1 MKKFLVLDGSS
12 LIFRAFYALP
22 AMTAPDGT
30 YTNALHGFCAM
41 LARLLRE
48 QAPDYLAIAFD
59 KSRHT
64 FRTEKYAEY
73 KGTRK
78 AVPPEL
84 KQQMPLLE
92 EFARV
97 AGIRF
102 IEMDGWEAD
111 DIIGTMATEAA
122 QKGID
127 AYVVT
132 GDRDALQL
140 VRPNL
145 SVLFTKHGTSDIVCY
160 DRDVFFDEYGL
171 EPLKLIDLKGL
182 MGDSS
187 DNIPGVPGVGPKT
200 ASKLLKEYGSLE
212 SVLGHAGDISGK
224 KLSQRLIDFSEQAML
239 SKDLATIRCNVP
251 VEFTAEECVINPEAN
266 AFHDFCVKYGLKSV
280 EERLTPLLFE
290 DSSIPVSKTIPVPE
304 IHSAGSIELERFYS
318 EAEKQGMFCFTI
330 ESEGRVP
337 SVSVTR
343 MALATGEFIV
353 YADGSQLDDPILYKL
368 FSDDRLTIVTDDVKF
383 FYHAGKKWLEG
394 DNGLKLF
401 QYDGFDQRRIH
412 DIGLMA
418 YLIDPAFGKYTP
430 EKLAGVYIN
439 DEQLPET
446 GSDKERMALEV
457 TLIRRLY
464 PLLRDR
470 LKKTRM
476 DKLYSDVEL
485 PLSKTLYAMENA
497 GIYIDIES
505 LEKQSAD
512 VKDKLSILE
521 SEIYDMAKGEFNI
534 NSPKQLSEILFGRL
548 GLTPVKKTKSGYST
562 NAEVLEKL
570 RFEHPIVEKIL
581 QYRMWGKLEST
592 YLGALG
598 GMISPVTHRLHA
610 QFNQMATA
618 TGRLSSSDPNLQ
630 NIPVRTEEGRM
641 VRAVFEPGEGYD
653 YLLSADYSQIEL
665 RVLAHL
671 SGDSNFVHAFSNGQ
685 DIHAR
690 TASEVFGVPIEDVTS
705 EQRRKAK
712 AVNFGIV
719 YGISDFGLA
728 RSLGISRKEAAG
740 YISKYLETCSGV
752 KKFMD
757 AIIEAARNDG
767 YVTTMSGRRRKL
779 PDIHSSN
786 FNKRSMAERMAM
798 NTPIQG
804 SAADIIKIAMN
815 NVYDRLIKEGLRSR
829 ILVQVHDELLLE
841 VPESE
846 LEQVKGLLKDEM
858 EHAAKLSVP
867 LVVDLAYGHTWAE
880 AK

>member
-1 MKKFLVLDGSS
+1 M
-12 LIFRAFYALP
+12 
-22 AMTAPDGT
+22 
-30 YTNALHGFCAM
+30 
-41 LARLLRE
+41 
-48 QAPDYLAIAFD
+48 
-59 KSRHT
+59 
-64 FRTEKYAEY
+64 EK
-73 KGTRK
+73 
-78 AVPPEL
+78 
-84 KQQMPLLE
+84 
-92 EFARV
+92 
-97 AGIRF
+97 
-102 IEMDGWEAD
+102 
-111 DIIGTMATEAA
+111 
-122 QKGID
+122 
-127 AYVVT
+127 
-132 GDRDALQL
+132 
-140 VRPNL
+140 
-145 SVLFTKHGTSDIVCY
+145 
-160 DRDVFFDEYGL
+160 
-171 EPLKLIDLKGL
+171 
-182 MGDSS
+182 
-187 DNIPGVPGVGPKT
+187 
-200 ASKLLKEYGSLE
+200 
-212 SVLGHAGDISGK
+212 
-224 KLSQRLIDFSEQAML
+224 
-239 SKDLATIRCNVP
+239 
-251 VEFTAEECVINPEAN
+251 
-266 AFHDFCVKYGLKSV
+266 
-280 EERLTPLLFE
+280 
-290 DSSIPVSKTIPVPE
+290 
-304 IHSAGSIELERFYS
+304 
-318 EAEKQGMFCFTI
+318 
-330 ESEGRVP
+330 
-337 SVSVTR
+337 
-343 MALATGEFIV
+343 
-353 YADGSQLDDPILYKL
+353 
-368 FSDDRLTIVTDDVKF
+368 
-383 FYHAGKKWLEG
+383 
-394 DNGLKLF
+394 
-401 QYDGFDQRRIH
+401 
-412 DIGLMA
+412 
-418 YLIDPAFGKYTP
+418 
-430 EKLAGVYIN
+430 
-439 DEQLPET
+439 
-446 GSDKERMALEV
+446 
-457 TLIRRLY
+457 
-464 PLLRDR
+464 
-470 LKKTRM
+470 
-476 DKLYSDVEL
+476 
-485 PLSKTLYAMENA
+485 A

-505 LEKQSAD
+505 VEKQPAD
-512 VKDKLSILE
+512 VKDKPSILE

-570 RFEHPIVEKIL
+570 RFEHPIVEKIIR
-581 QYRMWGKLEST
+581 YRMWGKLEST

-690 TASEVFGVPIEDVTS
+690 TASEVFGVPIEEVTS

-728 RSLGISRKEAAG
+728 RNLGISRKEAAG

-757 AIIEAARNDG
+757 AIIEAARRDG